1 MFSTD
6 PIFGT
11 NILCKINPTNPGCGG
26 GGGGGGGKKGN
37 GGNGGENGGG
47 NSGGGKLVVSKGSL
61 FRKYW
66 CICYTL

>member
-1 MFSTD
+1 MELLFSTD

-26 GGGGGGGKKGN
+26 GGGGGKKGN

-47 NSGGGKLVVSKGSL
+47 NSGGGK
-61 FRKYW
+61 
-66 CICYTL
+66 